1 MRIGFVALTALLP
14 LVVALAAQA
23 DPARDPSG
31 ARQLARASEQAAQPR
46 GPSLQSTASMVVSQ
60 RTGAVLYAKNAE
72 QQTCIASLT
81 KLMTAMVTLDSKAP
95 LAEQIT
101 ITSDDVDH
109 LRNTASRLAVG
120 TVLTRRELLQLAL
133 MSSENRAAAA
143 LARSHPGGTAA
154 FVAAMNRKAT
164 ALGMVH
170 TEFHDATGLSSG
182 NVSTAADLVKM
193 VQGAYRYPLVRQLT
207 TTWSYEV
214 PIGKGRRLTKF
225 QNTNRLI
232 HNQLWTIG
240 LSKTG
245 YIQESGRCLVMQ
257 TTIAGEPLIVV
268 LLDSWGKLTPI
279 GDANRIRAWLEQ
291 TRAG

>member
-1 MRIGFVALTALLP
+1 MFTALLTI
-14 LVVALAAQA
+14 VIALAAQA
-23 DPARDPSG
+23 DPLRNPAG
-31 ARQLARASEQAAQPR
+31 GHQLARTTTQSQHVR
-46 GPSLQSTASMVVSQ
+46 GPSLQSTASMIVNQ

-81 KLMTAMVTLDSKAP
+81 KLMTAMVTLDSNAP
-95 LAEQIT
+95 LAERIT
-101 ITSDDVDH
+101 ITGDDVDH
-109 LRNTASRLAVG
+109 LRNTASRLSVG
-120 TVLTRRELLQLAL
+120 TALTRRELLQLAL

-154 FVAAMNRKAT
+154 FIAAMNRKAE
-164 ALGMVH
+164 ALGMRH
-170 TEFHDATGLSSG
+170 TEFHDATGLSNG

-214 PIGKGRRLTKF
+214 PVGKGRQPTKF

-232 HNQLWTIG
+232 RNQMWNIG

-257 TTIAGEPLIVV
+257 ATIAGEPLIVV

-291 TRAG
+291 SRAG